1 MIKILIYAGLA
12 YIAYVLLKY
21 TRLASK
27 SERGAVKEKGSYKNL
42 EIKEKL
48 QFSIHNIYL
57 SCSLYYL
64 YPNNSMKNQ
73 GTMYVWY

>member
-27 SERGAVKEKGSYKNL
+27 SERGSVKEKGSYKNI
-42 EIKEKL
+42 EIKDAEFEDIQKDI
-48 QFSIHNIYL
+48 Q
-57 SCSLYYL
+57 
-64 YPNNSMKNQ
+64 KKDK
-73 GTMYVWY
+73 